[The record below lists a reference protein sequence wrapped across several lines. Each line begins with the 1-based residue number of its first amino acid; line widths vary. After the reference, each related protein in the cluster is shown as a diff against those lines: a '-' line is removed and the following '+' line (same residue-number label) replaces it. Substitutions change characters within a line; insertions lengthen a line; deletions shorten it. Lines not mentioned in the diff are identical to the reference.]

1 MRNSLNKGAVA
12 GRLFCS
18 IAILAIAGVILWPGI
33 MMAYNTVVFPGYETC
48 KREISREMPDFPPYE
63 FDWPPRVV
71 VDPADK
77 NVRRYPMVIIS
88 TKPDGSSYASLIS
101 CTADL
106 STMTFEYRFGP

>member
-12 GRLFCS
+12 GRLFGS
-18 IAILAIAGVILWPGI
+18 IAISAIAGVILWPGI

-48 KREISREMPDFPPYE
+48 KRGISREMPDFPPYE

-71 VDPADK
+71 IDPTDNNA
-77 NVRRYPMVIIS
+77 RRYSMVIIS
-88 TKPDGSSYASLIS
+88 KNPDGSSIASLIS

-106 STMTFEYRFGP
+106 SRMTYEYRFGP

>member
-1 MRNSLNKGAVA
+1 MKDSLDSGAVA
-12 GRLFCS
+12 GRLIGS
-18 IAILAIAGVILWPGI
+18 LAIWIAAGVILWPGV

-48 KREISREMPDFPPYE
+48 KRGISSGMPDFPPYE

-77 NVRRYPMVIIS
+77 NVRRYPMLIIS
-88 TKPDGSSYASLIS
+88 TNPDGSSYTSLIS

>member
-12 GRLFCS
+12 RRLFGS
-18 IAILAIAGVILWPGI
+18 IAISAIAGVIFWPGI

-48 KREISREMPDFPPYE
+48 KREISSEMPDFPPYE

-71 VDPADK
+71 VDPAD
-77 NVRRYPMVIIS
+77 NNLRRYSMVIIS
-88 TKPDGSSYASLIS
+88 TDPDGSSYASLIS

-106 STMTFEYRFGP
+106 SRMTFEYRFGP